1 MRSKNILLLIAL
13 SALGLLAWYALRPIQ
28 PAAAPPTRATVAAAP
43 EPEPAPAGPSPT
55 ASATEP
61 VVEDKSAPPSNGAIP
76 TWELKIDEALRSQAD
91 HGAIA
96 KQLLL
101 QVPSMPPEGQQ
112 AAAQHIVNLMPD
124 TDYLSVIPY
133 VQNPNISKG
142 FQETIVA
149 ESLNRPKEVKLPV
162 LLSAARLP
170 LHPMKDTALSVLS
183 VLLGQNYGSDWA
195 KWEAAVKSNL
205 QQP

>member
-1 MRSKNILLLIAL
+1 MRPKNILFLVAL
-13 SALGLLAWYALRPIQ
+13 TVLGLLAWYALRPIPLNET
-28 PAAAPPTRATVAAAP
+28 PASFTAVATQAP
-43 EPEPAPAGPSPT
+43 EPLPSAPTPEPPT
-55 ASATEP
+55 P
-61 VVEDKSAPPSNGAIP
+61 QPLPEDKAPLPQSGALP

-101 QVPSMPPEGQQ
+101 QIPSMPPEGQQ

-133 VQNPNISKG
+133 VQNLNISKG

-162 LLSAARLP
+162 LLAAARLP
-170 LHPMKDTALSVLS
+170 RHPMQDTALSVLS
-183 VLLGQNYGSDWA
+183 VLVGQNYGSDWA
-195 KWEAAVKSNL
+195 KWEAAVKTAL